1 MTGTADTAGQES
13 RVTDFSDDEVIIG
26 LEIHCQLDT
35 LTKLFCG
42 CSTDYRDDGPNTHVC
57 PICLGL
63 PGSLPRVNRKAIEYA
78 LRVAKALNCTIVEES
93 EFARKNYFYP
103 DLNKGFQITQ
113 YDRPLAVKGYLD
125 IEGDDGE
132 KRVRITRVHVEED
145 PGRLVHK
152 GGADRA
158 KYTLVDYNRAG
169 IPLIE
174 IVTEPD
180 IRSPKEARK
189 FLNKLR
195 ATLEYLGVFDSEK
208 EGSLRVDANISIQPR
223 GWFDREGKGKAD
235 RGRAEVK
242 NISSYKGV
250 EKALTFEVTRQKNA
264 LRRGQRL
271 GTETRHFVETR
282 GVTTSSRSKEMEQ
295 EYRYFPEPDLRP
307 LRVCAWADE
316 IVLPEL
322 PDARKVRFMQNYAFS
337 STHAATVT
345 GDWKVAEFYDN
356 LPIDLRTQ
364 AATATW
370 VADTLLG
377 ELNYRDMSISSVPSD
392 HFCHILIDLKEG
404 NITEKS
410 GVEVLRHILDQIKDT
425 GSCESPKNYI
435 EREGLKVI
443 SLKGTVE
450 AQSGVTGLLT
460 DDNPIVIAVKEVI
473 AEQTQAVA
481 DFAAGKKEAF
491 NFLVG
496 QVMKKTRG
504 RAKPADVNQ
513 VLSGILG
520 KEG

>member
-13 RVTDFSDDEVIIG
+13 RVMDFSDDEVIIG

-307 LRVCAWADE
+307 LRVCTWADE

-322 PDARKVRFMQNYAFS
+322 PDARRARFLTQYGCS
-337 STHAATVT
+337 PIHARTLT
-345 GDWKVAEFYDN
+345 GDLRVAEFYEQVAGTDPV
-356 LPIDLRTQ
+356 LV
-364 AATATW
+364 ATW

-377 ELNYRDMSISSVPSD
+377 ELNYRDMSINRVSPD
-392 HFCHILIDLKEG
+392 WFRELIVLVHKG
-404 NITEKS
+404 NVTDKGGI
-410 GVEVLRHILDQIKDT
+410 EVLRSLLDQIRES
-425 GSCESPKNYI
+425 GSCETPGVCVGRLGLRVL
-435 EREGLKVI
+435 ERTAETM
-443 SLKGTVE
+443 SE
-450 AQSGVTGLLT
+450 
-460 DDNPIVIAVKEVI
+460 DDPVVKAAREVI
-473 AEQTQAVA
+473 AEQPQAVA

-513 VLSGILG
+513 VLLAILG